1 MIKPPYLQKG
11 DTIGITATARKI
23 SLEELQTAISI
34 FENWGLKVE
43 LAPNLFKIA
52 NQFAGTDAERAADF
66 QYLVDKPEIKAIICA
81 RGGYGTVRMVDL
93 INWDKFSQNPKWL
106 IGYSDVTVLHNHI
119 NKNLNIATLH
129 ATMCLGM
136 DTENPDKVE
145 AQNSIQ
151 KVLFG
156 ELPHHELPEYNLNK
170 QGNAKGIFVGGNLS
184 VLYSILGS
192 NSFPDTEGK
201 ILFIEDLDEYLYH
214 IDRMMRG
221 LKRAEK
227 LQNIA
232 ALVIGGMSDMNDN
245 TVPFGKTAEE
255 IIFDI
260 VKEYHYPVYFNFPA
274 GHIDRNLALP
284 MGINATIENNTLK
297 FF

>member
-43 LAPNLFKIA
+43 LAPNLFKID

-66 QYLVDKPEIKAIICA
+66 QYLADKPEIKAIICA

-151 KVLFG
+151 KALFS
-156 ELPHHELPEYNLNK
+156 ELPRYELPEHNLNK
-170 QGNAKGIFVGGNLS
+170 QGDAKGIFVGGNLS

-232 ALVIGGMSDMNDN
+232 ALVVGGMSDMNDN

-255 IIFDI
+255 IIFDV